1 MDKELREEFLSY
13 WIELCGN
20 SSLKA
25 RSYVDDFTKF
35 SKLTASI
42 EKNSLYLFNDS
53 SDLKDKITPTSKEAI
68 ETYFLPLKKAKSSFA
83 T

>member
-42 EKNSLYLFNDS
+42 EKKLIVF
-53 SDLKDKITPTSKEAI
+53 IQ
-68 ETYFLPLKKAKSSFA
+68 
-83 T
+83 